1 MWKDDKDEI
10 DNLYVN
16 LKKIKKF
23 PTRCPVCGKNSAH
36 LYMNIHNFETR
47 RGGLWVW
54 CSECYTFSHSSIYV
68 PEYWENS
75 LSVELEK
82 LCAVPEYLNEIKDEI
97 DNHAN
102 MIINNMENAY

>member
-1 MWKDDKDEI
+1 M
-10 DNLYVN
+10 
-16 LKKIKKF
+16 
-23 PTRCPVCGKNSAH
+23 CGKN
-36 LYMNIHNFETR
+36 
-47 RGGLWVW
+47 
-54 CSECYTFSHSSIYV
+54 SSIYV
-68 PEYWENS
+68 PEYWQNS